1 MKIFLMTDLEGVA
14 GVKNAVDWIYPTSP
28 FYAVAC
34 RLLTGEVNA
43 AVSGFF
49 DAGASEVLVA
59 DGHGAG
65 AIDVESLDE
74 RVEFARGWPQGF
86 PFGLDSTFDGIAWV
100 GQHPK
105 AGTIGGHLCHTQS
118 FEYLD
123 LSINDISIGEFG
135 QLALCAYELGVPP
148 FFASG
153 DLAFCQEAQKLCPDI
168 VTCSVKKGVQTKPG
182 DSCSAEEPYTCRR

>member
-65 AIDVESLDE
+65 AIPSALAVDWYLSWPVSPPVAPASS
-74 RVEFARGWPQGF
+74 RRGLAGAVS
-86 PFGLDSTFDGIAWV
+86 DSR
-100 GQHPK
+100 
-105 AGTIGGHLCHTQS
+105 
-118 FEYLD
+118 
-123 LSINDISIGEFG
+123 
-135 QLALCAYELGVPP
+135 
-148 FFASG
+148 
-153 DLAFCQEAQKLCPDI
+153 
-168 VTCSVKKGVQTKPG
+168 
-182 DSCSAEEPYTCRR
+182 CRRSVGSDQALAEKLERR